1 MNYFTAHSD
10 TTGHERHA
18 ALSSLLQS
26 AVMQLFIFRRNSSQN
41 RRISGQIVKMT
52 TLYRCRR
59 HHSAAIYVESSKL
72 DLAAFDIDARC
83 VLTVGQQP
91 LLPYMGMDVW
101 RSEKRHSCG
110 RREFYEAVTWPVVV
124 FDVPLSIASSFVV
137 PGYRFLQKVDFDSS
151 CSARP

>member
-72 DLAAFDIDARC
+72 DLAAFDIDARY
-83 VLTVGQQP
+83 VLTIPTSHQTIAEFASKSTNTGQICRDDRRTSLSEDVEEVWWPKLQWK
-91 LLPYMGMDVW
+91 LHNHHFCCADFLPQW
-101 RSEKRHSCG
+101 
-110 RREFYEAVTWPVVV
+110 
-124 FDVPLSIASSFVV
+124 
-137 PGYRFLQKVDFDSS
+137 
-151 CSARP
+151 